1 MWKMSNFLKNL
12 LGTSFA
18 VFVLTSRAAMADEPL
33 GIGKPVSKSEISGW
47 DIDARPDGHGLPKG
61 SGSVEKGE
69 AIYMEQC
76 AACHG
81 EFGEGVGRFPVLM
94 GGYGTLTSSDPNK
107 TVGSYWPYAT
117 TLFDYIRRAMPYG
130 NAQSLSTDEVYSVS
144 AYVLF
149 INDILKKEA
158 TLNAKSLAT
167 VKMPNR
173 NGFISLD
180 PRPDIKK
187 AACMKD
193 CKTEIIIKSF
203 ARKIAVTPEIKKDKL
218 N

>member
-1 MWKMSNFLKNL
+1 MYNFRKNL
-12 LGTSFA
+12 FGIIL
-18 VFVLTSRAAMADEPL
+18 VVLVLTSQATVAGEPL
-33 GIGKPVSKSEISGW
+33 GIGNLVSKSEISGW

-69 AIYMEQC
+69 VIYMEQC

-81 EFGEGVGRFPVLM
+81 EFGEGAGRFPVLM
-94 GGYGTLTSSDPNK
+94 GGYDTLTSSDPNK

-149 INDILKKEA
+149 MNDILKEEA
-158 TLNAKSLAT
+158 TLNAKSLASI
-167 VKMPNR
+167 KMPNR
-173 NGFISLD
+173 NGFVLPD

-193 CKTEIIIKSF
+193 CKVEVIIKSF
-203 ARKIAVTPEIKKDKL
+203 ARKIAVTPKIKKDQS